1 MDRKWLVHVMIFSPS
16 QKLIYVAYHIL
27 LPIPDA
33 RILWGIL
40 CPIGF
45 YTHVTRRH
53 RQMKTWA
60 LEHEYFCLYRIQE
73 SKHCIK

>member
-1 MDRKWLVHVMIFSPS
+1 MTIFVKKFFNDQSCEPLNLSKNLLV
-16 QKLIYVAYHIL
+16 LY
-27 LPIPDA
+27 PDA
-33 RILWGIL
+33 RILLGIL

-73 SKHCIK
+73 TKHCIK